1 MGGMPSYDKASGKSL
16 SAPLYAAGWDGGGT
30 KTTIEARAE
39 DGTVL
44 MRERFGSMNLNS
56 AGESSVEATFRDA
69 IAAMRT
75 LPGGL
80 EACGAVCIGS
90 AGVSNPEARATLER
104 LLRQCGYPGPLLLVG
119 DHETALAGALGSPV
133 GMVLIAGTG
142 SICFGRSSA
151 GETAR
156 AGGYGHKIDD
166 EGSGYALG
174 RDALAAV
181 VRAADGRAPRTLLT
195 QLVFEKLGIT
205 NLGGLVRFT
214 YAPETEKKQIAS
226 LAPLIEQ
233 ARDAGDEAAQAI
245 TVRAAGELA
254 QLAGAVARTIGMENA
269 ELAMTGS
276 LLLHDNGLRTETQKS
291 LRNQFPEMR
300 FLAPRNDAASGA
312 ALLAWEHLQGVRR
325 ER

>member
-1 MGGMPSYDKASGKSL
+1 MSCADSIQKNAGAP
-16 SAPLYAAGWDGGGT
+16 APLYVAGWDGGGT
-30 KTTIEARAE
+30 KTTVEARTE

-44 MRERFGSMNLNS
+44 LRERVGSMNLNS
-56 AGESSVEATFRDA
+56 AGEDSVETAFRDA
-69 IAAMRT
+69 LSAMRR

-80 EACGAVCIGS
+80 EACSAVCIGS
-90 AGVSNPEARATLER
+90 AGVSNPDARAALER
-104 LLRQCGYPGPLLLVG
+104 LLRQCGYHGPLLLVG
-119 DHETALAGALGSPV
+119 DHETALAGALGTPV

-142 SICFGRSSA
+142 SICFGRSGA
-151 GETAR
+151 GRTAR

-195 QLVFEKLGIT
+195 QMVFEKLGISD
-205 NLGGLVRFT
+205 LGGLVRFT

-233 ARDAGDEAAQAI
+233 ARDAGDAAAQAI
-245 TVRAAGELA
+245 TVRAADELV
-254 QLAGAVARTIGMENA
+254 QIAGAVARSLGMEDG

-276 LLLHDNGLRTETQKS
+276 LLLHDSGLRAETQKA
-291 LRNQFPEMR
+291 LHARFPGMR
-300 FLAPRNDAASGA
+300 FPAPRSDAASGA
-312 ALLAWEHLQGVRR
+312 ALLALEYLQKIRQGG
-325 ER
+325 